1 MQMKYILVL
10 IIMMFNL
17 NANEMRDLVW
27 QDSSD
32 AKVVQKDW
40 LGAKKYCEELI
51 LGEKDDWRLPNIKE
65 LQSIVD
71 INEYKPAIKKEF
83 KNVSIKGYY
92 WSSTV
97 DVSSDGYAWNV
108 DFNYGTTS
116 KDSTL
121 NEFYIRCVRGA
132 EVL

>member
-1 MQMKYILVL
+1 MKYIWVL
-10 IIMMFNL
+10 IVMILNL

-40 LGAKKYCEELI
+40 QGAKAYCEELI

-83 KNVSIKGYY
+83 KNVSEKGYY

-97 DVSSDGYAWNV
+97 DISSEGYAWNV
-108 DFNYGTTS
+108 GFNYGVTS
-116 KDSTL
+116 KDSIL
-121 NEFYIRCVRGA
+121 NEFYVRCVRGE
-132 EVL
+132 EVQ

>member
-1 MQMKYILVL
+1 MKSMLALTVIV
-10 IIMMFNL
+10 FNL
-17 NANEMRDLVW
+17 NANEMQDLIW

-32 AKVVQKDW
+32 VKVLKKDW
-40 LGAKKYCEELI
+40 QGAKAYCEELV
-51 LGEKDDWRLPNIKE
+51 LGKKDDWRLPNIKE

-71 INEYKPAIKKEF
+71 INEYKPSIKKEF

-97 DVSSDGYAWNV
+97 DISSDGYAWNV

-116 KDSTL
+116 KDSIL
-121 NEFYIRCVRGA
+121 NEFYVRCVRGE
-132 EVL
+132 EVY